1 MRFDDRYTNVY
12 PLRLRVFAM
21 TRRHPPDEEE
31 ISAFR
36 QALEAAGV
44 RRINANRADPGKP
57 RRNTVAQAA
66 RRHAAVESQSLQT
79 TGRTSDGRVEAVR
92 PSEYLEFSVPDLPW
106 RTLSQ
111 LKRGQTTWQAGLDLH
126 GYTLEEARAEL
137 ESFLRDAIARH
148 LRCVL
153 IVHGK
158 AWGTTADY
166 PVLKSHANAWLRE
179 WPGVLAFCSA
189 IEIDGGTGAVY
200 VLLRKAGR

>member
-1 MRFDDRYTNVY
+1 
-12 PLRLRVFAM
+12 M
-21 TRRHPPDEEE
+21 TRRSHPPNDDD

-44 RRINANRADPGKP
+44 RRIDRNQADPGKP
-57 RRNTVAQAA
+57 KRNTANQAV
-66 RRHAAVESQSLQT
+66 RRQAAVESQSLQT

-126 GYTLEEARAEL
+126 GYTLEEARTQL
-137 ESFLRDAIARH
+137 ESFLRDATAQH
-148 LRCVL
+148 MRCVL

-166 PVLKSHANAWLRE
+166 PVLKSHTNAWLRE

-200 VLLRKAGR
+200 VLLRKSAR